1 VLTTDYQLLKK
12 RIIGKMAFIIWSD
25 EYSVNINELDEQHKQ
40 LINIINRVYEASQS
54 GAEKS
59 VIRRIFVELAEY
71 AAYHFK
77 AEEKLLKSYGYPNF
91 EQHRRQ
97 HQQLVVILLELQLR
111 FRKGTMTLSEDMLNF
126 LKNDWL
132 LKHIVASD
140 KEYSSFLNSKGVF

>member
-1 VLTTDYQLLKK
+1 M
-12 RIIGKMAFIIWSD
+12 GKMAFIIWSD

>member
-1 VLTTDYQLLKK
+1 
-12 RIIGKMAFIIWSD
+12 MAFITWSD
-25 EYSVNINELDEQHKQ
+25 EYSVNIKELDEQHKQ

-54 GAEKS
+54 GAEKN

-77 AEEKLLKSYGYPNF
+77 AEEELFKSYGYPNF
-91 EQHRRQ
+91 ERHRRQ
-97 HQQLVVILLELQLR
+97 HEQLVVILLELQLR

-140 KEYSSFLNSKGVF
+140 KEYSSFFNSKGVF

>member
-1 VLTTDYQLLKK
+1 
-12 RIIGKMAFIIWSD
+12 MAFIIWSD
-25 EYSVNINELDEQHKQ
+25 EYSVNINELNEQHKQ

-77 AEEKLLKSYGYPNF
+77 AEEKLLKGYGYPNF

-97 HQQLVVILLELQLR
+97 HEQLVVILLELQLR

>member
-1 VLTTDYQLLKK
+1 
-12 RIIGKMAFIIWSD
+12 MAWIIWSD
-25 EYSVNINELDEQHKQ
+25 DYSVNINELDEQHKQ

-54 GAEKS
+54 GAKKN

-71 AAYHFK
+71 VAYHFK
-77 AEEKLLKSYGYPNF
+77 VEEELFKCYGYPNF

-97 HQQLVVILLELQLR
+97 HEQLVIILLDLQLR

-132 LKHIVASD
+132 LKHIVVSD
-140 KEYSSFLNSKGVF
+140 KEYSSFLNSKGIF

>member
-1 VLTTDYQLLKK
+1 
-12 RIIGKMAFIIWSD
+12 MAFIIWSD